1 MCGQELSIP
10 TPLLQSKGGVE
21 GAAAAEPERNE
32 AVDAAIV
39 RTMKSRK
46 TLRHQELVH
55 EVLTQIK
62 YFRPDPKLIKRR
74 INALMGE
81 YLRREDPMSATSP
94 YVYVQRRVGGGGG
107 GCIFAFC
114 ICPCC
119 PDCCDWVSP
128 CLCIVDAGMSLAKR
142 ARERS
147 VPAGGSGSSQ
157 KMKCSAW

>member
-1 MCGQELSIP
+1 MPCLSPCLCGQELSIP

-94 YVYVQRRVGGGGG
+94 YVYVQRRVGG
-107 GCIFAFC
+107 CIFAFC
-114 ICPCC
+114 
-119 PDCCDWVSP
+119 VSP
-128 CLCIVDAGMSLAKR
+128 AVRIVATGFPCACGSWMQVRRWRRGLV
-142 ARERS
+142 S
-147 VPAGGSGSSQ
+147 VVCPLVAAVAVR
-157 KMKCSAW
+157 K